1 MPLPTPPVPSERR
14 IRREALLT
22 GITIFSVAAA
32 ALTVTYRVATRT
44 MQNQLREH
52 LRSLASIAAAE
63 IDTKAIAQL
72 QRADQLGGPLYQQVS
87 QPLIQLRSEVPEIYY
102 AYTLR
107 PSSEGL
113 RFGVDTSYYVKNH
126 GDDTDV
132 AKLGEL
138 YTDALPAAK
147 RALQQGTTQ
156 VSQTPYTDRW
166 GTFLS
171 SYAPFRNASGQVIGL
186 VGLDLSTTQIEEK
199 VLPLRITLIL
209 ALVGSGGLAFLA
221 GFDAYRSLK
230 ARAQALLE
238 QTDARQLAEAAAAA
252 ADLAN
257 QAKTDFIA
265 TLSHEIRTPLN
276 GVLGMT
282 DLVLASELTDHQRE
296 CLDTVKSSGKTLLSV
311 LNDILDFSKIE
322 AGRLELEEQPCA
334 LRPLIEDVLDLY
346 APQVREK
353 RIELVLLLAPEVPSV
368 ILTDPT
374 RLRQILMNLV
384 GNATKFTERGEIVVE
399 VTSHGSLPEDH
410 CKLEITVRDTG
421 VGIPADRIARLFQAF
436 SQADASTTRIHG
448 GTGLGLVICRR
459 LARALGG
466 DISVTSTEGE
476 GSVFSLTFR
485 TQAIPLSDPLPQA
498 RLFEKRGVLI
508 AMANPT
514 NQRLLESHCRLL
526 GMVPHA
532 ASTAGEVL
540 GQLEKQTIEAV
551 VLDTALPGEGIST
564 LVTTLRERSERQP
577 RPVIVIRWVGEE
589 VDGSN
594 VQAVLSKPIKPVA
607 LGQILMR
614 SLEPPPT
621 DGDGAAVA
629 SGPSPDQPVRGTM
642 AESHPLRV
650 LVADDNAVNRRVCE
664 LVLRRLGY
672 TPSFAVD
679 GEEAVTM
686 QATEQPDLILMDLHM
701 PRLDGLEAT
710 RRIRSSSGDPIH
722 PWILAV
728 TADVAPSTGR
738 AALTDGINDF
748 LSKPI
753 ETDALVAAIHHAYA
767 VLHPGLDQARIDQA

>member
-1 MPLPTPPVPSERR
+1 MLHRTILRGRLGFGHDRLPVPLPTPPVPSERR

-186 VGLDLSTTQIEEK
+186 VGLDLSTQIEEK

-334 LRPLIEDVLDLY
+334 LRPLIE
-346 APQVREK
+346 EC
-353 RIELVLLLAPEVPSV
+353 S
-368 ILTDPT
+368 
-374 RLRQILMNLV
+374 
-384 GNATKFTERGEIVVE
+384 
-399 VTSHGSLPEDH
+399 
-410 CKLEITVRDTG
+410 
-421 VGIPADRIARLFQAF
+421 
-436 SQADASTTRIHG
+436 
-448 GTGLGLVICRR
+448 
-459 LARALGG
+459 
-466 DISVTSTEGE
+466 ISM
-476 GSVFSLTFR
+476 
-485 TQAIPLSDPLPQA
+485 P
-498 RLFEKRGVLI
+498 
-508 AMANPT
+508 
-514 NQRLLESHCRLL
+514 
-526 GMVPHA
+526 
-532 ASTAGEVL
+532 
-540 GQLEKQTIEAV
+540 
-551 VLDTALPGEGIST
+551 
-564 LVTTLRERSERQP
+564 P
-577 RPVIVIRWVGEE
+577 RYGKS
-589 VDGSN
+589 GSN
-594 VQAVLSKPIKPVA
+594 L
-607 LGQILMR
+607 
-614 SLEPPPT
+614 
-621 DGDGAAVA
+621 
-629 SGPSPDQPVRGTM
+629 
-642 AESHPLRV
+642 
-650 LVADDNAVNRRVCE
+650 CCCW
-664 LVLRRLGY
+664 
-672 TPSFAVD
+672 
-679 GEEAVTM
+679 
-686 QATEQPDLILMDLHM
+686 
-701 PRLDGLEAT
+701 PRKYPA
-710 RRIRSSSGDPIH
+710 SSSPT
-722 PWILAV
+722 PPAC
-728 TADVAPSTGR
+728 
-738 AALTDGINDF
+738 
-748 LSKPI
+748 
-753 ETDALVAAIHHAYA
+753 
-767 VLHPGLDQARIDQA
+767 ARS